1 MGRHAVGVSPAVLPP
16 SAYCRRPIQR
26 RRLALRGQ
34 RTGSSMPCSTVI
46 RVEHLC
52 CGMEAKL
59 IREILAP
66 LEAVV
71 DVKISL
77 TDRRVNVEHR
87 DELAPE
93 TIVDMLND
101 KYLGASLQ
109 DRSVVEAVGGS
120 FNRMEMAR
128 LTVNSTQ
135 LVLLVSSP

>member
-1 MGRHAVGVSPAVLPP
+1 
-16 SAYCRRPIQR
+16 
-26 RRLALRGQ
+26 
-34 RTGSSMPCSTVI
+34 MPCSTVI

-135 LVLLVSSP
+135 LVLLVILTRTRTRTLTLTLTRSPRSP

>member
-1 MGRHAVGVSPAVLPP
+1 
-16 SAYCRRPIQR
+16 
-26 RRLALRGQ
+26 
-34 RTGSSMPCSTVI
+34 MPCSTVI

-77 TDRRVNVEHR
+77 TDRRVNVEHQ

-120 FNRMEMAR
+120 FNHMEMAR

-135 LVLLVSSP
+135 LVLLVATLGVSWLGHHH

>member
-1 MGRHAVGVSPAVLPP
+1 M
-16 SAYCRRPIQR
+16 
-26 RRLALRGQ
+26 
-34 RTGSSMPCSTVI
+34 
-46 RVEHLC
+46 EHLC

-135 LVLLVSSP
+135 LVLLVSSPEP

>member
-34 RTGSSMPCSTVI
+34 RTDSSMPCSTVI